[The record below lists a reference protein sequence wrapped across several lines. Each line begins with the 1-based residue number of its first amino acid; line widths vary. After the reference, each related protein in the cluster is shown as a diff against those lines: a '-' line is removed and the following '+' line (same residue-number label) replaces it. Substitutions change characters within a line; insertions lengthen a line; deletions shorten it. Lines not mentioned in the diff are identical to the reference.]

1 MASRITMRQIEALR
15 AAILTGGA
23 SAAARLLNVSQ
34 PSVSRLLAE
43 LEREVGFALFDRSNR
58 RLRPTPEC
66 EVIYAEAEHLF
77 AGLAGIAARANEIRQ
92 SGLGH
97 LRIACMPSLSSGVLP
112 KVIAQ
117 FCRARPDVQISLSS
131 YGSAT
136 VVEWVS
142 RGLVDVGIALKPL
155 EAPNVE
161 SQLLIT
167 ADMVCAIPAAHPL
180 AAKPVIEPSDLAEV
194 DFIGLTDDR
203 LSWGAIA
210 NVLHAAEITP
220 KRRISTQRAYTAYAL
235 VAEGAGVTV
244 VEPFTAHA
252 FIDRGVVTRPFAP
265 RIPLSF
271 YLFFPS
277 GRPPSGLAR
286 EFCAATQEFLARISG
301 AGGLGKTGAA

>member
-15 AAILTGGA
+15 AVVLTGGA

-34 PSVSRLLAE
+34 PSVSRLLAD
-43 LEREVGFALFDRSNR
+43 LEREVGFPLFDRSNR

-66 EVIYAEAEHLF
+66 EVIYTEAEHLF
-77 AGLAGIAARANEIRQ
+77 AGLSGIAARANEIRQ
-92 SGLGH
+92 AGLGH

-112 KVIAQ
+112 KIIAQ
-117 FCRARPDVQISLSS
+117 LCQRRPEVQISLSS

-142 RGLVDVGIALKPL
+142 RGLVDIGIALKPL

-167 ADMVCAIPAAHPL
+167 TELVCAMPEHHPL
-180 AAKPVIEPSDLAEV
+180 AQKAVIEPKDLAEV

-220 KRRISTQRAYTAYAL
+220 RRRISTQRAHTAYAL

-252 FIDRGVVTRPFAP
+252 FKGRGVVTRPFQP
-265 RIPLSF
+265 RIPLSYF
-271 YLFFPS
+271 LFFPA
-277 GRPPSGLAR
+277 GRPPSGVAR
-286 EFCAATQEFLARISG
+286 ELQAELQTFLTRIAPCG
-301 AGGLGKTGAA
+301 